1 MSHTPRSVTYY
12 MNIDKPI
19 TKGQSVEL
27 LVHYKDK
34 YEDMRERRGY
44 GKKNI
49 IYGLKSDDHDITRVQ
64 RNLEDRRLTEDSINT
79 LTEKEIRQVVEFLHD
94 KVWDGVKNPSAT
106 YTAGG
111 SKEAESNLIRQCI
124 ARRRMD
130 WIVRLLQS
138 RFLELLERDGVD
150 SPVKESNGNETET
163 KQIKAGGGVV
173 CCVWV

>member
-1 MSHTPRSVTYY
+1 M
-12 MNIDKPI
+12 
-19 TKGQSVEL
+19 EL

-94 KVWDGVKNPSAT
+94 KAWNGVTNPSAT

-111 SKEAESNLIRQCI
+111 PKEAESNLIRQCI

-138 RFLELLERDGVD
+138 RFLELLG
-150 SPVKESNGNETET
+150 
-163 KQIKAGGGVV
+163 
-173 CCVWV
+173 

>member
-94 KVWDGVKNPSAT
+94 KH
-106 YTAGG
+106 
-111 SKEAESNLIRQCI
+111 Q
-124 ARRRMD
+124 
-130 WIVRLLQS
+130 
-138 RFLELLERDGVD
+138 
-150 SPVKESNGNETET
+150 
-163 KQIKAGGGVV
+163 KAISGYSVNYF
-173 CCVWV
+173 